1 MAIEILKHGL
11 NKYEAE
17 CKCGC
22 IFTFER
28 QDVITNI
35 YGEVVNCPDCK
46 RSIIVNGFEN
56 DTFRVYN
63 SKYYSKYEEYK
74 EENQPERTEAKW
86 KINCDGYYPYCS
98 NCGSEPPSGE
108 MTLYC
113 PACGACM
120 GKDETRK

>member
-1 MAIEILKHGL
+1 MAIKILKHGIHYL
-11 NKYEAE
+11 NKYKAE

-22 IFTFER
+22 IFTFECR
-28 QDVITNI
+28 DVITNI
-35 YGEVVNCPDCK
+35 YGDFVNCPDCK
-46 RSIIVNGFEN
+46 KSI
-56 DTFRVYN
+56 
-63 SKYYSKYEEYK
+63 SKYEEYK

>member
-1 MAIEILKHGL
+1 MAINILSHSVHYWNRHKV
-11 NKYEAE
+11 E

-35 YGEVVNCPDCK
+35 YGEFVNCPDCK
-46 RSIIVNGFEN
+46 ESIIVNDIEN
-56 DTFRVYN
+56 DTFRVC
-63 SKYYSKYEEYK
+63 YSKYEKYK

-98 NCGSEPPSGE
+98 KCGSEPPSGE

-113 PACGACM
+113 PSCGACM
-120 GKDETRK
+120 GKDETSK